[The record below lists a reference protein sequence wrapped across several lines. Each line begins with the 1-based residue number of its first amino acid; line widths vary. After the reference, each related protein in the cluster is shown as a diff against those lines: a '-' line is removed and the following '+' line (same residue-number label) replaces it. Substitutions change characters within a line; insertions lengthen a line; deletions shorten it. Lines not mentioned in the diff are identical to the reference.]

1 MTVLAGKNITQAG
14 DKLNKVDIEYL
25 YKAISKPKDE
35 LATAIRRLRML
46 NTIDKKSYSIHK
58 KQLPYITCGIF
69 NPPIRRTEN
78 FAFIQFFIVDIDHC
92 AEKGISIGGLKERLK
107 QDKRIVL
114 IFISPGNDG
123 LKIMF
128 KLDEKCYDAQK
139 YSYFYKI
146 FINTFAKQN
155 NLIQVIDNKTSD
167 VTRAC
172 FFSHDAFAYYNPNAE
187 TIIMDK
193 WVDFSNYN
201 NVKNTIKEIEKEKP
215 VSTYTTNISNN
226 NLTNDV
232 LNEIK
237 KKLNPNAKIKKQKNI
252 YVPEELEKV
261 IDSIKQKAQEL
272 ELNIQEI
279 RNINYGKKFI
289 FSFAHKMA
297 EINLFYGK
305 HGFKVVKSPKN
316 GTDPELNDIVYI
328 MMCDLFY

>member
-1 MTVLAGKNITQAG
+1 MTVLAGKSITQAG

-25 YKAISKPKDE
+25 YRAISKPKDE

-46 NTIDKKSYSIHK
+46 STLDKSSYNFHK

-78 FAFIQFFIVDIDHC
+78 FAYIQYFIVDIDHC
-92 AEKGISIGGLKERLK
+92 AEKGISLGGLKERLK

-114 IFISPGNDG
+114 IFASPGNDG

-128 KLDEKCYDAQK
+128 KLNEKCYDAQK

-146 FINTFAKQN
+146 FIAAFAKQN
-155 NLIQVIDNKTSD
+155 DLTQVVDNKTSD

-172 FFSHDAFAYYNPNAE
+172 FFSHDAFAHFNPDAE
-187 TIIMDK
+187 TILMEK
-193 WVDFSNYN
+193 WVDFTNFN
-201 NVKNTIKEIEKEKP
+201 NVKKTIKEIDKENK
-215 VSTYTTNISNN
+215 NIDEPKLETNN

-237 KKLNPNAKIKKQKNI
+237 KKLNPNARIKKQKNI
-252 YVPEELEKV
+252 YVPEELEAV
-261 IDSIKQKAQEL
+261 IDTIKQKAQEL
-272 ELNIQEI
+272 QLNVLEI

-289 FSFAHKMA
+289 FGFAHKMA